1 MTADRYCPGCCG
13 PREPESADLL
23 PRFTHEPECA
33 IATSEAETLH
43 EDHARHRRRG
53 TAAWHRPVTVAER
66 ALVRAAGV
74 HVDAREPMFARVSWH
89 EPGVRVRTFARA
101 RLGALD
107 AVSS

>member
-1 MTADRYCPGCCG
+1 MTADRHCPGCCG
-13 PREPESADLL
+13 PREPESHDLL
-23 PRFTHEPECA
+23 PRFAHEPVCA
-33 IATSEAETLH
+33 IAKGEAETLR
-43 EDHARHRRRG
+43 EDRARHRRRG
-53 TAAWHRPVTVAER
+53 TVAWHRPATDSKR

-107 AVSS
+107 EVSS